1 MDSQVSV
8 FCKHQDL
15 FDENDKEIQGIL
27 DEKHQKHK
35 AHLSNTNSVSS

>member
-8 FCKHQDL
+8 FRKHQDS
-15 FDENDKEIQGIL
+15 FDENDKEIL